1 MSTSAKPLILFLCVL
16 AACQATPLSA
26 SEDAV
31 ERARAIAGF
40 QPFQIQ
46 ATSCLG
52 GALTFRP
59 PSATSQL
66 DHSAE
71 LDLALAELGEDRSA
85 WVWSGR
91 RLAYLGRYRASV
103 GLYTVGLEVFVDDD
117 VLLRHRGHRF
127 ITLRMF
133 AAAEA
138 DLARAWELVAEE
150 PDTIEPDGLPN
161 ESGIPRSTLKTNV
174 LYHLALARY
183 LQGNFRGAAEAW
195 EHCLA
200 ISPNDDMRVAA
211 AYWLANSLRR
221 DGRADDAA
229 RALTFVRPQMDVL
242 ENGSYHRLL
251 LHFRGELKAAGVRGD
266 VEEGTVASPTVEYGL
281 AQQLLHEGDEEAA
294 RRALSRVTDGE
305 LWPAFGFIA
314 AEADLAGR

>member
-1 MSTSAKPLILFLCVL
+1 MSPPARVLPISLCVL
-16 AACQATPLSA
+16 AACQGTPPSA
-26 SEDAV
+26 GGDAI

-40 QPFQIQ
+40 QPFRIQ

-52 GALTFRP
+52 RALSFRP

-66 DHSAE
+66 EHSAALE
-71 LDLALAELGEDRSA
+71 LALDELEEDRSA

-91 RLAYLGRYRASV
+91 QLAYLGRYRASV
-103 GLYTVGLEVFVDDD
+103 GLYTVGLEVFNDDD

-138 DLARAWELVAEE
+138 DLARAWELVRDE

-161 ESGIPRSTLKTNV
+161 EAGIPRSTQKTNV

-183 LQGNFRGAAEAW
+183 LQEDFGGAAEAW
-195 EHCLA
+195 ESCLA

-221 DGRADDAA
+221 DGRAEEAA
-229 RALTFVRPQMDVL
+229 RAIAFVRPTMDII
-242 ENGSYHRLL
+242 ENDSYHRLL
-251 LHFRGELKAAGVRGD
+251 LHFRGELDAGGVRGGVID
-266 VEEGTVASPTVEYGL
+266 GTVASPTVAYGL
-281 AQQLLHEGDEEAA
+281 TQELLQQGEEEAA
-294 RRALSRVTDGE
+294 REALLRVTQGE
-305 LWPAFGFIA
+305 VWAAFGYIA
-314 AEADLAGR
+314 AEADLARL